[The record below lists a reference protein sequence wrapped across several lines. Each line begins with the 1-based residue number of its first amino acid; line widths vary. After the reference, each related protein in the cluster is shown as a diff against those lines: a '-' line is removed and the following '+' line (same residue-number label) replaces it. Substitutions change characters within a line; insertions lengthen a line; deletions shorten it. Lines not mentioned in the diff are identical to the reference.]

1 MAPTAAAAATAGGGG
16 SGGGGPAAAPAW
28 RQFTFY
34 DVSTVRDSAD
44 YARSPIA
51 FRRKS
56 TNEIAAIATS
66 IVRPP
71 RLHPQHALEEGAVS
85 SGGSSGSSTNAPC
98 VLLADING
106 TVTLLD
112 PLNAYAELASFDAF
126 GPSGRITHLSTD
138 AHGRILTLG
147 EIDSVRFP
155 LLRIWDIRTPPTILP
170 PRIDIADASQNQ
182 TSALG
187 GAQAAPVQIRW
198 RPRLLGEARV
208 QHGSRPHPIAAM
220 SHTPSLS
227 YLAIALA
234 DGTVLL
240 MRNVDSVLLGAG
252 ATSTSSGA
260 RATTTAASQSA
271 ASSSTVTPIPAVT
284 LPKFKVVCSPD
295 SAHADKSANPNMS
308 LSLDPVTALGFSES
322 GVQTLTASSGDPAG
336 AQLEARAG
344 PEPRRRNRRGR
355 GGLRPLPGRAATT
368 ILASTLDPPPRVIT
382 GPTTVHLFI
391 TTLSRTLRYTV
402 LGAGAGAS
410 PAIVDDVGCALGC
423 AALVVP
429 PSIPLL
435 NGGPGGAVGRNAVN
449 LSSSTVLG
457 GAGPGGHSVGAKMVL
472 AREEAVYVVGAEGRE
487 AAYANEGPK
496 SFVRLHPSSQQLI
509 IVSPPFAPTAASH
522 SATVRQYV
530 AQRDRASP
538 LTSSSSP
545 LIGSPPS
552 RTDSPANFGRRGGGG
567 GGGAPAEIAKVTVF
581 DLDNRFVAYSGTF
594 EGGIRDVWIEPYAP
608 PSAAAAAAAAAS
620 SSSSSSALVPSSSSS
635 GAAATPAP
643 RTGTA
648 PTDDVSAGLMGL
660 GGDIVIL
667 GDDGSLT
674 RLTEKPLRD
683 KLSILFRKFLFLLA
697 VGLSKTHAAR
707 ASAAAYS
714 RALASYST
722 SAGVGG
728 GMMALPKGVDR
739 ISAAVAVALAAA
751 QEVAAR
757 VEPLLGDIYRRYGD
771 HLYEKGDF
779 YGSVAQYV
787 KTVGWV
793 QPSYI
798 IRKFLD
804 AQRIQHLTTYLEAL
818 HAGGLANS
826 DHTTLLLNCYT
837 KLKDVKSLDRFIK
850 HPPNMHQFDDDDD
863 TDVDHQGAAAATAD
877 DLPFDLDTAIRVCRQ
892 AGYFG
897 HAAYLAERYEQ
908 HDEYL
913 RIQIEDGK
921 GYGEALDYVRR
932 LDAEEAERHLARYA
946 RVLLSELPERTTDLL
961 VEICSGT
968 FRKAPKVDIDT
979 AIVGAGNKDS
989 SRPTATGYLSLLQY
1003 GKSGTAAASASNGR
1017 KQSVAS
1023 VDTKS
1028 GAASALSL
1036 DTPIFDL
1043 PDEGFGEA
1051 PPYLLPSPRPFFAHF
1066 IQHQRQFIRFLETVA
1081 LRRWGQSVSFDLS
1094 SLDADK
1100 AATVRDLRERQ
1111 RERIAAGLDE
1121 DDLDVKDQR
1130 AVWNTL
1136 LELYLSAARSTGG
1149 GGGGGGRTV
1158 PAKNGNNGASGDK
1171 AAAGAATSSSMTTKA
1186 LAVLKQYEY
1195 LPYDNTQA
1203 VLLCSINEFTEG
1215 LFFLYERMGM
1225 YEDILRYW
1233 MDLEARHLKGT
1244 NDPADDDHSSSS
1256 DGGRNVMACL
1266 STYGLAHP
1274 HLYPLVLRWLVSDER
1289 VLAHHRTDFA
1299 QVLDHIERED
1309 LMGPLEVVKA
1319 LAKSRVANLGLVREY
1334 LLRAITQEREDID
1347 ADRRLTTSYRDET
1360 AKKLTELTELSDPN
1374 TAHVFQTTKCSACGG
1389 QLDLPTVHF
1398 LCKHSY
1404 HQRCLGEMETE
1415 CPNCARAYGVI
1426 RDIRRNNEAFADRHD
1441 IFMAE
1446 VEDADDGFGA
1456 VANMFSK
1463 GLFGSNLSSGNQ

>member
-1 MAPTAAAAATAGGGG
+1 MAPTSSTAGGGG
-16 SGGGGPAAAPAW
+16 GASNAAAAAAAPAW
-28 RQFTFY
+28 RQFNFY
-34 DVSTVRDSAD
+34 SSTTVRDLAD
-44 YARSPIA
+44 FARSPIA

-71 RLHPQHALEEGAVS
+71 GLHPGVS
-85 SGGSSGSSTNAPC
+85 SGDADAQTGASGSSSTNAPC
-98 VLLADING
+98 ILLADING
-106 TVTLLD
+106 MVTLLD
-112 PLNAYAELASFDAF
+112 PLNSYAELASFEAF
-126 GPSGRITHLSTD
+126 GPAGRITHLSTD
-138 AHGRILTLG
+138 AHGRILILG
-147 EIDSVRFP
+147 ELDSVRFP
-155 LLRIWDIRTPPTILP
+155 LLRIWDIRTPPTIVP
-170 PRIDIADASQNQ
+170 PRIDIADASQNN
-182 TSALG
+182 TSAQ
-187 GAQAAPVQIRW
+187 GAIDPAPGQLRW

-208 QHGSRPHPIAAM
+208 QHGSRPHPVAAM

-240 MRNVDSVLLGAG
+240 MRNVDSALLSAG
-252 ATSTSSGA
+252 ASAVTPT
-260 RATTTAASQSA
+260 SA
-271 ASSSTVTPIPAVT
+271 AGSGGANAAGASHGSSSWTPMPAVT

-295 SAHADKSANPNMS
+295 MDKSASTSMS
-308 LSLDPVTALGFSES
+308 MSLDPVTALGFSES
-322 GVQTLTASSGDPAG
+322 GLQAITSAAAAEWQS
-336 AQLEARAG
+336 EIRG
-344 PEPRRRNRRGR
+344 PEPRRKNRRGR
-355 GGLRPLPGRAATT
+355 GGAAPGALRAVTGTGRAGTLTT
-368 ILASTLDPPPRVIT
+368 DSAPRVIT

-402 LGAGAGAS
+402 LGAGAGS
-410 PAIVDDVGCALGC
+410 TPAVVDDVGCALGC

-429 PSIPLL
+429 PAMPTLAS
-435 NGGPGGAVGRNAVN
+435 GGAAAAST
-449 LSSSTVLG
+449 LSSSLVLG
-457 GAGPGGHSVGAKMVL
+457 GSGAGGSSAGAKMVL
-472 AREEAVYVVGAEGRE
+472 TREEAVYVVGAEGRE

-509 IVSPPFAPTAASH
+509 IVSPPFAPSAASH

-530 AQRDRASP
+530 AQRDHRAGGSP
-538 LTSSSSP
+538 LSSSP
-545 LIGSPPS
+545 TIGSSPPTRS
-552 RTDSPANFGRRGGGG
+552 DTPLGGGGSGRRGPNLQSSQ
-567 GGGAPAEIAKVTVF
+567 PAEIAKVTVF
-581 DLDNRFVAYSGTF
+581 DLDNRFIAYSGTF

-608 PSAAAAAAAAAS
+608 PSALVPPASTIAAANGS
-620 SSSSSSALVPSSSSS
+620 NSISEKTGRS
-635 GAAATPAP
+635 GRSTLAVDA
-643 RTGTA
+643 
-648 PTDDVSAGLMGL
+648 SAGLMGL

-667 GDDGSLT
+667 GDDGTLT
-674 RLTEKPLRD
+674 RLTEKPLRE
-683 KLSILFRKFLFLLA
+683 KLQILFRKFLFLLA

-707 ASAAAYS
+707 SSAATYS
-714 RALASYST
+714 RALASYS
-722 SAGVGG
+722 SSSSGGVKGGAGSG
-728 GMMALPKGVDR
+728 AT
-739 ISAAVAVALAAA
+739 VAVALSAA

-757 VEPLLGDIYRRYGD
+757 IEPLLGDIYRRYGD

-850 HPPNMHQFDDDDD
+850 HPPNLNRHDDDEDADD
-863 TDVDHQGAAAATAD
+863 SHLRNGGAATAD

-892 AGYFG
+892 AGYFE

-921 GYGEALDYVRR
+921 GFGAALDYMRR
-932 LDAEEAERHLARYA
+932 LDAEETERRLARYA

-961 VEICSGT
+961 IEICSGT
-968 FRKAPKVDIDT
+968 FRKQPKVDLEAAT
-979 AIVGAGNKDS
+979 AGAGKDT
-989 SRPTATGYLSLLQY
+989 RPTATGYLSLLQY
-1003 GKSGTAAASASNGR
+1003 GKSGLPSAAASSSGLNGR
-1017 KQSVAS
+1017 KQSIAS
-1023 VDTKS
+1023 TDTHTAAKS
-1028 GAASALSL
+1028 GAASALIV
-1036 DTPIFDL
+1036 DTLALEL
-1043 PDEGFGEA
+1043 PEEILGDA
-1051 PPYLLPSPRPFFAHF
+1051 PPYLLPSPRPFLAHF
-1066 IQHQRQFIRFLETVA
+1066 IQHQRQFIRFLETLA
-1081 LRRWGQSVSFDLS
+1081 LKRWGQSVNLDLN
-1094 SLDADK
+1094 SLDPDK
-1100 AATVRDLRERQ
+1100 AAALRDLRERQ
-1111 RERIAAGLDE
+1111 REQILAGLDE
-1121 DDLDVKDQR
+1121 EDPDTKDQR

-1136 LELYLSAARSTGG
+1136 LELYLTSASKKPMNDPSAST
-1149 GGGGGGRTV
+1149 
-1158 PAKNGNNGASGDK
+1158 
-1171 AAAGAATSSSMTTKA
+1171 TSKA

-1203 VLLCSINEFTEG
+1203 VLLCSIHGYTEG

-1233 MDLEARHLKGT
+1233 MDLETSHLKT
-1244 NDPADDDHSSSS
+1244 SSESEQQQN
-1256 DGGRNVMACL
+1256 GNRANAGEQVIRCL
-1266 STYGLAHP
+1266 QTYGGAHP

-1289 VLAHHRTDFA
+1289 VLAQHRDDFT
-1299 QVLDHIERED
+1299 QVLDHIEQED

-1334 LLRAITQEREDID
+1334 LLRAMMQEQEDID
-1347 ADRRLTTSYRDET
+1347 SDRRLTNSYRDET
-1360 AKKLTELTELSDPN
+1360 AKKLSELSELSNPK
-1374 TAHVFQTTKCSACGG
+1374 TTHVFQTTKCSSCGG

-1415 CPNCARAYGVI
+1415 CPSCARSYGVI
-1426 RDIRRNNEAFADRHD
+1426 REIRRNNEAFADRHD
-1441 IFMAE
+1441 VFMAE

-1456 VANMFSK
+1456 VANMFSR
-1463 GLFGSNLSSGNQ
+1463 GLFGVTLLGGLQK

>member
-1 MAPTAAAAATAGGGG
+1 MGPTPAGTAS
-16 SGGGGPAAAPAW
+16 SGGGAGGAGSSAAPAW

-34 DVSTVRDSAD
+34 DVSTVRDQAD
-44 YARSPIA
+44 FARSPIA

-71 RLHPQHALEEGAVS
+71 RLHPTSLDENPS
-85 SGGSSGSSTNAPC
+85 SASSSSSSTNAPC

-112 PLNAYAELASFDAF
+112 PLNAYSELASFDAF

-170 PRIDIADASQNQ
+170 PRIDIADASQNL
-182 TSALG
+182 TSVG
-187 GAQAAPVQIRW
+187 GGVAESPPVQVRW

-208 QHGSRPHPIAAM
+208 QHGSRPHPVAAM

-240 MRNVDSVLLGAG
+240 MRNVDSVLLSAGGAP
-252 ATSTSSGA
+252 TSSG
-260 RATTTAASQSA
+260 TANNASSASQSSA
-271 ASSSTVTPIPAVT
+271 AAPVPAVS

-295 SAHADKSANPNMS
+295 STHTDKTSTPNMS
-308 LSLDPVTALGFSES
+308 VTLDPVTALGFSES
-322 GVQTLTASSGDPAG
+322 GVQTLTSAGPSDTLGD
-336 AQLEARAG
+336 ARGAG
-344 PEPRRRNRRGR
+344 PEPRRRNRRVR
-355 GGLRPLPGRAATT
+355 GGLRSGANPSRAAT

-429 PSIPLL
+429 PSVPSSS
-435 NGGPGGAVGRNAVN
+435 GGSLGRNMN
-449 LSSSTVLG
+449 LSASTVLG
-457 GAGPGGHSVGAKMVL
+457 AGGPSAGAKMVL
-472 AREEAVYVVGAEGRE
+472 ARDEAVYVVGAEGRE

-509 IVSPPFAPTAASH
+509 IVSPPFTPTAASH

-530 AQRDRASP
+530 AQRDRGSP
-538 LTSSSSP
+538 LSSSP
-545 LIGSPPS
+545 TIGSPPT
-552 RTDSPANFGRRGGGG
+552 RTDSPAGFGRRGA
-567 GGGAPAEIAKVTVF
+567 GAGHSNQPTEIAKVTVF

-608 PSAAAAAAAAAS
+608 PSAAAAAAATSSTSTSLVPTSNAS
-620 SSSSSSALVPSSSSS
+620 SIRNGGSGNAGTDDTSS
-635 GAAATPAP
+635 G
-643 RTGTA
+643 
-648 PTDDVSAGLMGL
+648 LMSL

-714 RALASYST
+714 RALASYSST
-722 SAGVGG
+722 Q
-728 GMMALPKGVDR
+728 MAVVPRGVDR
-739 ISAAVAVALAAA
+739 LSAAVAVALAAA

-850 HPPNMHQFDDDDD
+850 HPPNMHRSDEDEDEDL
-863 TDVDHQGAAAATAD
+863 HNGAATAD

-921 GYGEALDYVRR
+921 GYGEALDYIRR

-968 FRKAPKVDIDT
+968 FRKVPKVDIDV
-979 AIVGAGNKDS
+979 ANAGVSNKD

-1003 GKSGTAAASASNGR
+1003 GKSSTAAAAAASNGR
-1017 KQSVAS
+1017 KQSITGS
-1023 VDTKS
+1023 SDTTGGPKS
-1028 GAASALSL
+1028 GAASALNV
-1036 DTPIFDL
+1036 DTSALDL

-1081 LRRWGQSVSFDLS
+1081 LRRWGQSVSVDLS
-1094 SLDADK
+1094 SLDPEK
-1100 AATVRDLRERQ
+1100 AAVVRDLRERQ
-1111 RERIAAGLDE
+1111 RERIEGGLDE
-1121 DDLDVKDQR
+1121 DDPDVKDQR

-1136 LELYLSAARSTGG
+1136 LELYLSAARTSSK
-1149 GGGGGGRTV
+1149 
-1158 PAKNGNNGASGDK
+1158 PIKNSGNSGGDK
-1171 AAAGAATSSSMTTKA
+1171 VAGSMTTKA
-1186 LAVLKQYEY
+1186 LAVLRQYEY

-1233 MDLEARHLKGT
+1233 MDLEARHLKGAT
-1244 NDPADDDHSSSS
+1244 QDEGHQEAS
-1256 DGGRNVMACL
+1256 DGTRNVMACL
-1266 STYGLAHP
+1266 NTYGGAHP

-1289 VLAHHRTDFA
+1289 VLAHHRDDFA
-1299 QVLDHIERED
+1299 EVLDHIEQED

-1319 LAKSRVANLGLVREY
+1319 LANSRVANLGLVREY
-1334 LLRAITQEREDID
+1334 LLRAITQEREDIE

-1360 AKKLTELTELSDPN
+1360 SKKLTELSELSDPN

-1404 HQRCLGEMETE
+1404 HQRCLGETETD

-1426 RDIRRNNEAFADRHD
+1426 RDIRRNNEAFAERHD

-1463 GLFGSNLSSGNQ
+1463 GLFGTNLSNGNQ

>member
-1 MAPTAAAAATAGGGG
+1 MAPSSAAAAAGGVGG
-16 SGGGGPAAAPAW
+16 ASAVAAAAAAAPAW
-28 RQFTFY
+28 RQFTFF
-34 DVSTVRDSAD
+34 DVSTVRDHAD
-44 YARSPIA
+44 FARSPVA

-56 TNEIAAIATS
+56 TNEIAAITTS

-71 RLHPQHALEEGAVS
+71 GLSAS
-85 SGGSSGSSTNAPC
+85 SARPDAQTSTSAPC
-98 VLLADING
+98 VLLADIGG

-112 PLNAYAELASFDAF
+112 PLNAYSELASFDAF

-147 EIDSVRFP
+147 EVDTIRFP

-170 PRIDIADASQNQ
+170 PRIDIADASQNK
-182 TSALG
+182 TSTSSVTDP
-187 GAQAAPVQIRW
+187 APPQIRW

-208 QHGSRPHPIAAM
+208 QHGSRPLPIAAM

-240 MRNVDSVLLGAG
+240 MRNVDSALLGAG
-252 ATSTSSGA
+252 GATASSVNMNASTSQA
-260 RATTTAASQSA
+260 AASIA
-271 ASSSTVTPIPAVT
+271 PIPAVT

-295 SAHADKSANPNMS
+295 TSHSDKSAANMS
-308 LSLDPVTALGFSES
+308 MSLDPVTALGFSES
-322 GVQTLTASSGDPAG
+322 GVQTIAPAAPDLGSAGPGQGD
-336 AQLEARAG
+336 LRAG

-355 GGLRPLPGRAATT
+355 GGLRTGTMQSRTGIGAAN
-368 ILASTLDPPPRVIT
+368 DPPPRVIT

-423 AALVVP
+423 AALVAP
-429 PSIPLL
+429 PSIPVTSGGSFGGGSGSL
-435 NGGPGGAVGRNAVN
+435 NLGT
-449 LSSSTVLG
+449 STVLG
-457 GAGPGGHSVGAKMVL
+457 GSGAGGPSGGAKMVL

-509 IVSPPFAPTAASH
+509 IVSPPFTPTAASH
-522 SATVRQYV
+522 SATVRHYV
-530 AQRDRASP
+530 AQRDRPSP
-538 LTSSSSP
+538 LSSSP
-545 LIGSPPS
+545 TVGSPPS
-552 RTDSPANFGRRGGGG
+552 RTDSPTAFAKRGGHHASGQ
-567 GGGAPAEIAKVTVF
+567 PAEIAKVTVF
-581 DLDNRFVAYSGTF
+581 DLDNRFVAYTGTF

-608 PSAAAAAAAAAS
+608 PAAVAAAS
-620 SSSSSSALVPSSSSS
+620 SSTS
-635 GAAATPAP
+635 GATSAPGKVGSSTNGSAAA
-643 RTGTA
+643 
-648 PTDDVSAGLMGL
+648 DDAAVGLMGL
-660 GGDIVIL
+660 GGDIIIL

-683 KLSILFRKFLFLLA
+683 KLAILFRKYLFLLA

-714 RALASYST
+714 RALASYSA
-722 SAGVGG
+722 SQQVAS
-728 GMMALPKGVDR
+728 LPKGMDR
-739 ISAAVAVALAAA
+739 AGAAIAVAFAAA

-757 VEPLLGDIYRRYGD
+757 IEPLLGDIYRRYGD
-771 HLYEKGDF
+771 HLYDKGDF

-850 HPPNMHQFDDDDD
+850 HPPNLHRSDEDEEDDFNVSQLRD
-863 TDVDHQGAAAATAD
+863 GGAATAD

-921 GYGEALDYVRR
+921 GYGEALDYLRR

-946 RVLLSELPERTTDLL
+946 RILLSELPERTTDLL
-961 VEICSGT
+961 IEICSGT
-968 FRKAPKVDIDT
+968 FRKAPKIDVDT
-979 AIVGAGNKDS
+979 AANGAGKET
-989 SRPTATGYLSLLQY
+989 RPTATGYLSLLQY
-1003 GKSGTAAASASNGR
+1003 GKSGTTSSNGR
-1017 KQSVAS
+1017 KQSIAS
-1023 VDTKS
+1023 TDTNAVKS
-1028 GAASALSL
+1028 GAASAVTMDPSN
-1036 DTPIFDL
+1036 FDL
-1043 PDEGFGEA
+1043 GEENFGEA

-1081 LRRWGQSVSFDLS
+1081 LRRWGQSVTLDFA
-1094 SLDADK
+1094 SLEPEK
-1100 AATVRDLRERQ
+1100 AAAVRDLRERQ

-1121 DDLDVKDQR
+1121 DDPDTKDQR

-1136 LELYLSAARSTGG
+1136 LELYLSSAAARKSA
-1149 GGGGGGRTV
+1149 
-1158 PAKNGNNGASGDK
+1158 PGAPGAGIAAPSGQQ
-1171 AAAGAATSSSMTTKA
+1171 GANSMTIKA
-1186 LAVLKQYEY
+1186 LSVLKQYEY
-1195 LPYDNTQA
+1195 LPYDDTQA
-1203 VLLCSINEFTEG
+1203 VLLCSIHEFIEG

-1233 MDLEARHLKGT
+1233 MDLEARTLKSAAAS
-1244 NDPADDDHSSSS
+1244 DEADATSASPTSTS
-1256 DGGRNVMACL
+1256 GRNVMDCL
-1266 STYGLAHP
+1266 STYGGAHP

-1289 VLAHHRTDFA
+1289 VLARHRDDFA
-1299 QVLDHIERED
+1299 EVLDHIEHED

-1319 LAKSRVANLGLVREY
+1319 LSKSKVANLGLIREY

-1347 ADRRLTTSYRDET
+1347 ADRRLTESYRDET
-1360 AKKLTELTELSDPN
+1360 AKKLSELAELSNPQ

-1404 HQRCLGEMETE
+1404 HQRCLGETETE
-1415 CPNCARAYGVI
+1415 CPTCARGYGVI

-1446 VEDADDGFGA
+1446 VEDANDGFGA

-1463 GLFGSNLSSGNQ
+1463 GLFGANLIGAAVP